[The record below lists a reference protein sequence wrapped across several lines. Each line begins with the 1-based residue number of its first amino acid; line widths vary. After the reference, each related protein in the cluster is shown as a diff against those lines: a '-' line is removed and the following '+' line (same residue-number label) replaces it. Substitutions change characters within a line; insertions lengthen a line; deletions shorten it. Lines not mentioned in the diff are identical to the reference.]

1 MNDIANLDIK
11 SHVTASITK
20 AFDTMLSMQI
30 RPSETEPEDNTGIN
44 RVVGSLNFAGA
55 AIGIF
60 SIQVTHDFASKM
72 AVEGDAEIKNLIA
85 EITNTVGGDLNS
97 ALNDAGFPCIPST
110 PTLTVGTNFSI
121 KSLDLEQYDRFIF
134 SHDTDSIIVEVGV
147 KTQELPEGS
156 ADLFSPDST
165 ADLRNVDLEKVNAL
179 DYRGK
184 VSESIVTVFDTM
196 LSLALSPV
204 AEVPASSLEGIRNVA
219 SICFAGDVSGT
230 INIHISQGFC
240 EEMAA
245 RMLGTAAD
253 EIDGD
258 GEVEDLLSEIC
269 NIVGGNLKS
278 AVTDTGAGCVFSTP
292 SLTTGSD
299 FTIESLNLEQY
310 ERFVCQHEADT
321 VLVEMGLKISESA
334 QTAGQQ
340 GNNVRPDVEDAP
352 SEKPQASPSAKETP
366 KTDTAP
372 KKVLSPEDLDLG
384 FLLDIPLE
392 ITVEL
397 GRTKI
402 EIQDLLRLGPGSPV
416 KLSRL
421 EGEPVD
427 ILANDTLIAKGEVVI
442 QNEKYGIRITEITS
456 RMDRLKIVR

>member
-20 AFDTMLSMQI
+20 AFDTMLSMEI
-30 RPSETEPEDNTGIN
+30 RPSDTEPEDGTGLN

-55 AIGIF
+55 VTGIF
-60 SIQVTHDFASKM
+60 NIQVNHDVALKM
-72 AVEGDAEIKNLIA
+72 AAGDDGEIKNRIA
-85 EITNTVGGDLNS
+85 EITNTVGGDLKS

-121 KSLDLEQYDRFIF
+121 KSLDMEQYDRFVF
-134 SHDTDSIIVEVGV
+134 LHDADAIIVEVGV

-156 ADLFSPDST
+156 ADFFSPDST
-165 ADLRNVDLEKVNAL
+165 ADLKNVDLEKVTAL

-196 LSLALSPV
+196 LSMTLSP
-204 AEVPASSLEGIRNVA
+204 AADVPASSLEGIRNVA
-219 SICFAGDVSGT
+219 SICFAGDVTGT
-230 INIHISQGFC
+230 VSIHISQGFC
-240 EEMAA
+240 KEMAA
-245 RMLGTAAD
+245 RMLGTAVD

-258 GEVEDLLSEIC
+258 GEVEDLLSEIS

-278 AVTDTGAGCVFSTP
+278 AITDAGAGCVFSTP
-292 SLTTGSD
+292 SLTAGSD
-299 FTIESLNLEQY
+299 FTIESLGLEQY
-310 ERFVCQHEADT
+310 ERFACQHEADT
-321 VLVEMGLKISESA
+321 VLVEMGVKISDPVQA
-334 QTAGQQ
+334 AGQPE
-340 GNNVRPDVEDAP
+340 NNIRPGAEDAP
-352 SEKPQASPSAKETP
+352 SEQPQASPSSGKTP
-366 KTDTAP
+366 KTDAAP
-372 KKVLSPEDLDLG
+372 KNVVSPEDLDLG

-456 RMDRLKIVR
+456 RMDRLKIIR